1 MQKKVVRPPASYFQS
16 SFPPAGS
23 TNLAADMGHPASHE
37 RSQFVDLKIDCG
49 SGRSWHFCKHCHRA
63 YNASKLPNGTYSLP
77 EPKRIKGRIENFKSH
92 LKRCEHFIAH
102 GSSTGSS
109 DAATANPTVGGL
121 LCSGDGASTLS
132 QQNPRKQTRID
143 DYYVGFFEENERQL
157 FERVILEFQA
167 DNNLPDTFIERK
179 STYRLL
185 HLAHTMMID
194 VSPLPNRKKLGGPVL
209 DRYALACEDDES
221 TALLEC
227 QKTTEGRV
235 NFLSDVWQN
244 IARAHLLGCLL
255 WLYGKQLT
263 YGLFQTGSRHDGV
276 AIAAQMERVMIDMQR
291 EGWNIGAVVTDN
303 AGQCGRARRLL
314 ILRWPHMASFIA
326 SLTT

>member
-1 MQKKVVRPPASYFQS
+1 MQKKVVRPPASYFPS
-16 SFPPAGS
+16 SFSPAGS

-49 SGRSWHFCKHCHRA
+49 SSRTWHFCKHCHRA

-92 LKRCEHFIAH
+92 LKRCENFIAH

-109 DAATANPTVGGL
+109 DTATANPTVGGL

-227 QKTTEGRV
+227 QK
-235 NFLSDVWQN
+235 LQKDVSTS
-244 IARAHLLGCLL
+244 CL
-255 WLYGKQLT
+255 T
-263 YGLFQTGSRHDGV
+263 
-276 AIAAQMERVMIDMQR
+276 
-291 EGWNIGAVVTDN
+291 
-303 AGQCGRARRLL
+303 CGRTLHEPTCWAVCCGC
-314 ILRWPHMASFIA
+314 MAN
-326 SLTT
+326 SLPMVSSKLGRGTTV

>member
-16 SFPPAGS
+16 SFSPAGS

-49 SGRSWHFCKHCHRA
+49 SSRTWHFCKHCHRA

-263 YGLFQTGSRHDGV
+263 YGLFQTGSRHD
-276 AIAAQMERVMIDMQR
+276 
-291 EGWNIGAVVTDN
+291 
-303 AGQCGRARRLL
+303 
-314 ILRWPHMASFIA
+314 
-326 SLTT
+326 

>member
-63 YNASKLPNGTYSLP
+63 YNTSKLPNGTYSLP

-143 DYYVGFFEENERQL
+143 DYYVGIFEGNERQL

-194 VSPLPNRKKLGGPVL
+194 VSPLPNRKKLGGPEAGKKL
-209 DRYALACEDDES
+209 LNKTALTSVGSLCRIGVYYFRRFKLGEDTTGLYEDLHCWINDEDD
-221 TALLEC
+221 TVLPL
-227 QKTTEGRV
+227 V
-235 NFLSDVWQN
+235 
-244 IARAHLLGCLL
+244 
-255 WLYGKQLT
+255 
-263 YGLFQTGSRHDGV
+263 
-276 AIAAQMERVMIDMQR
+276 
-291 EGWNIGAVVTDN
+291 
-303 AGQCGRARRLL
+303 
-314 ILRWPHMASFIA
+314 ILRRFTAIGFA
-326 SLTT
+326 